1 MTCWQLTPISI
12 LLHYSKQIK
21 LDNNI
26 NFICFCGNYFCGEKK
41 RLTFNC
47 ISWFPSYLMADK
59 THQKHTKLTI
69 YTKLIHRQFQWIN
82 CEFSFVFIAVSC
94 VTKHNIIFDRCQFYY
109 RWNDYKFILLSEI
122 RWQLTNYEHF
132 IPSISHIKL

>member
-1 MTCWQLTPISI
+1 MGIISAE
-12 LLHYSKQIK
+12 K
-21 LDNNI
+21 
-26 NFICFCGNYFCGEKK
+26 KK

-47 ISWFPSYLMADK
+47 ISWFHSYLMTDK
-59 THQKHTKLTI
+59 IHQKHTKLTI

-82 CEFSFVFIAVSC
+82 CELIFVFIAVSC
-94 VTKHNIIFDRCQFYY
+94 VAKHNIIFDRCQFYY

-132 IPSISHIKL
+132 YRPFHTLSSKYENYIIFFPVCTRCIYCTSSQ